1 MAFSDKILSVF
12 GLADVQLSEMMR
24 GEMEEMRAIYTRPL
38 PTISKEDLGL
48 LVGRHIERT
57 NNSMNSRDIEN
68 VFMLDALEVQT
79 PPQNGIEVPN
89 VDRLIQLILKY
100 RLFQNGW
107 VLRDDISDH
116 HLKGEVIIG
125 GAIKWVDGVA
135 VGAAVI
141 IDTLRRAGCYRDS
154 HPDKQ
159 QLHVFV
165 RKAHRRK
172 GIGGELISAI
182 RDQFTPGTY
191 AEIGVDG
198 SEYFWGKMKVTI
210 K

>member
-1 MAFSDKILSVF
+1 MHLADKILSVF

-24 GEMEEMRAIYTRPL
+24 GEMEEMRAIYDRQL
-38 PTISKEDLGL
+38 PTITKEDLNL
-48 LVGRHIERT
+48 MVGHHIDRT
-57 NNSMNSRDIEN
+57 KHSMDAW
-68 VFMLDALEVQT
+68 DALGLDSISDYAL
-79 PPQNGIEVPN
+79 PRNDIEVPH

-107 VLRDDISDH
+107 VLRDDIRDH
-116 HLKGEVIIG
+116 HKKGNVIIG
-125 GAIKWVDGVA
+125 GAIKWVDGVP
-135 VGAAVI
+135 VGATVI
-141 IDTLRRAGCYRDS
+141 VDSLRRAGCYRNTHS
-154 HPDKQ
+154 DKQ

-191 AEIGVDG
+191 AEIGIDG